1 MHNANSLLLV
11 LDLLAGKLH
20 VDVRWLGFGLG
31 QAGSVDVRSTAHC
44 YCTLS
49 LHVLYSTYA
58 YCTHHALPGARHRDI
73 AYCYYTH

>member
-20 VDVRWLGFGLG
+20 VDVRRLGFGLG

-44 YCTLS
+44 YYTLS
-49 LHVLYSTYA
+49 LHVLYS
-58 YCTHHALPGARHRDI
+58 P
-73 AYCYYTH
+73 